1 MRVLRSASEFSSN
14 LEDARVAGLSVG
26 LVPTMG
32 ALHEGHRSLVE
43 RAHREC
49 GFVAVTIFVNPLQFN
64 DKGDLDAYPRT
75 LEADLLVLSEAGA
88 DVVLVPGV
96 EEMYPDHP
104 ADPATTVHVGVV
116 TDKLEGAAR
125 PGHFDGVA
133 TVVTKLFCMAG
144 RCRAYFGEK
153 DFQQVAVVSRLAR
166 DLLLP
171 VEVVACATVREPDGL
186 ALSSRNARLSTA
198 DRKRALVIS
207 LALFAGAAQV
217 SAGEDD
223 PESVR
228 STMSSVLATEPEVLP
243 EYVAV
248 VDPLD
253 LSEPDRLDGEVR
265 LLIAAR
271 VGQVRLIDNV
281 AAIVGAGIRDSSQ
294 LASHMESSQLE
305 GLALRGTAGS

>member
-1 MRVLRSASEFSSN
+1 MRVLRSVSEFSSN
-14 LEDARVAGLSVG
+14 LDEARSAGLKIG

-32 ALHEGHRSLVE
+32 ALHAGHRSLVE

-75 LEADLLVLSEAGA
+75 LEADLVLLSDAGA

-96 EEMYPDHP
+96 TEMYPDYP
-104 ADPATTVHVGVV
+104 AQPATTVHVGVV
-116 TDKLEGAAR
+116 TDGLEGAFR

-133 TVVTKLFCMAG
+133 TVVTKLLCMSG

-153 DFQQVAVVSRLAR
+153 DFQQVAVVSRLVR

-171 VEVVACATVREPDGL
+171 VDVIACATVREYDGL
-186 ALSSRNARLSTA
+186 ALSSRNARLSDA
-198 DRKRALVIS
+198 DRKRASVIS
-207 LALFAGAAQV
+207 RALFCAAKEV
-217 SAGEDD
+217 SAGERD
-223 PESVR
+223 PESLR
-228 STMSSVLATEPEVLP
+228 STMAGVLASEPGVVA

-248 VDPLD
+248 VDPSD
-253 LSEPDRLDGEVR
+253 LSTPERLSGEVR

-271 VGQVRLIDNV
+271 VGDVRLIDNV
-281 AAIVGAGIRDSSQ
+281 GAVVGAGVRQNVDGP
-294 LASHMESSQLE
+294 AVKETTLE
-305 GLALRGTAGS
+305 GATGS